1 MSINQQDLDL
11 VRNEFEAKL
20 ARVNLDHMQTA
31 NAIASYGE
39 RFTGVEARIDA
50 VDFRL
55 DALANDID
63 RRFEQVT
70 QRFDMV
76 DERFKMIDHQFEQVN
91 QRFEQVDKRFEQ
103 VDKRFEQVDK
113 RFEQVDASI
122 KELRDKLDVRFGWQT
137 FLTVALGAL
146 ILFDDA
152 IRTFIGL

>member
-1 MSINQQDLDL
+1 MSINQRDLDHI
-11 VRNEFEAKL
+11 RNEFEAKL

-103 VDKRFEQVDK
+103 VDKRFEQVD
-113 RFEQVDASI
+113 ASI